1 MLMIKTILGWSL
13 LAALGAVLFV
23 NALFM
28 LASPRAWFR
37 LPHWI
42 RAQGSLTEQKYANGW
57 GGIQIRSAGAI
68 LLAFIAW
75 VVYHSFVQG
84 TLPKERELVVILSL
98 MLWCIVA
105 VVAVHMVIN
114 AAFMLASP
122 RAWFRLPAW
131 LRTQLPLTEQKY
143 AIGWGGILV
152 RSAGAAM
159 LGVMAW
165 VLHALLIR
173 R

>member
-1 MLMIKTILGWSL
+1 MIKTILGWSL

-42 RAQGSLTEQKYANGW
+42 RAQGSLTEQKYA
-57 GGIQIRSAGAI
+57 
-68 LLAFIAW
+68 
-75 VVYHSFVQG
+75 
-84 TLPKERELVVILSL
+84 
-98 MLWCIVA
+98 
-105 VVAVHMVIN
+105 
-114 AAFMLASP
+114 
-122 RAWFRLPAW
+122 
-131 LRTQLPLTEQKY
+131 
-143 AIGWGGILV
+143 IGWGGILV

>member
-1 MLMIKTILGWSL
+1 MIKTILGWSL

-42 RAQGSLTEQKYANGW
+42 RAQGSLTEQRYANGW
-57 GGIQIRSAGAI
+57 GGIQVRSAGAI

-75 VVYHSFVQG
+75 VVYHSFIQG
-84 TLPKERELVVILSL
+84 TLPKEREMVAILSI

-105 VVAVHMVIN
+105 VVVVHMVIN
-114 AAFMLASP
+114 AAFLLASP
-122 RAWFRLPAW
+122 RAWFRLPGW
-131 LRTQLPLTEQKY
+131 LRVQGPLTKQKH
-143 AIGWGGILV
+143 ASGWGGLLA
-152 RSAGAAM
+152 RLAGALM
-159 LGVMAW
+159 LAAIVW
-165 VLHALLIR
+165 VLYNLLNR